1 LEVGTAQRPLPGYII
16 TINDDVSATAVQSK
30 IEHFEAT
37 DDVFDPQF
45 LNFIVLV
52 ESWKTTKH
60 LPSSLVEYL
69 SSLGVAQLGLM
80 NHDLAKGTNIL
91 DGPYVASPLGLHPEW
106 KLLPDR

>member
-37 DDVFDPQF
+37 DDVFGRQF
-45 LNFIVLV
+45 LSFIILV
-52 ESWKTTKH
+52 GSWKTTKH

-69 SSLGVAQLGLM
+69 LSLGTARLGLVH
-80 NHDLAKGTNIL
+80 HDLAEGVDIL
-91 DGPYVASPLGLHPEW
+91 DGPYVASPLGLHPVW